1 MEADPVR
8 MKTHTV
14 RTRHRLA
21 RHRLAAGA
29 AGTLLAGL
37 PLLLALQ
44 PRADRVTFAP
54 ESGSSFQK
62 QFEVAFDLTL
72 GDLTMM
78 VGGMDMSEGVPSD
91 FELSTEIGLSV
102 VDTYVEVEDGVP
114 LELLRRYEDFE
125 AHWETPDGSGE
136 ADDGPL
142 SELDG
147 KQIRFKW
154 NPDAETYDVSYEDG
168 EGDEDALERLHVDMD
183 FRAMLPDGE
192 VSEGDTWTLDSE
204 QVAGVILFGLRTNGF
219 SLDMDGELGPMQD
232 LLESELI
239 PQLEALAQGLTAE
252 CTYRGRE
259 TVDGRSLGSIGIELD
274 GEGTLDLAGLIL
286 GMIEAQAPEGLEL
299 EVDITE
305 AVVLLTLEGEG
316 ELLWDLEAGRFHAFE
331 LAPDLEILVDL
342 LMSIDAGGETQDIE
356 ASVELFGSG
365 AWSAQAVEE

>member
-1 MEADPVR
+1 

-14 RTRHRLA
+14 RT

-37 PLLLALQ
+37 PLLVALQ
-44 PRADRVTFAP
+44 PRADRVAFAP

-78 VGGMDMSEGVPSD
+78 VAGMDMSEGVPSD
-91 FELSTEIGLSV
+91 FELSTEIDLSV
-102 VDTYVEVEDGVP
+102 VDTYVEVEDGMP
-114 LELLRRYEDFE
+114 LELLRRYQDFE
-125 AHWETPDGSGE
+125 ARWETPDGSGE

-142 SELDG
+142 SALDG
-147 KQIRFKW
+147 KEIRFKW

-232 LLESELI
+232 LLEAELM
-239 PQLEALAQGLTAE
+239 PQLEALAQDLTAE
-252 CTYRGRE
+252 CTYRGRK

-274 GEGTLDLAGLIL
+274 GEGTIDLAGLIL
-286 GMIEAQAPEGLEL
+286 GMIEEQAEGFEL
-299 EVDITE
+299 DVDITE
-305 AVVLLTLEGEG
+305 AVLLLTLEGEG

-331 LAPDLEILVDL
+331 LAPDLEILVDV

-365 AWSAQAVEE
+365 AWAARAIEE